1 MRKKSFVIFG
11 TGILLVVLAVTAA
24 TLWFEQKETSHSSS
38 IVPPSEG
45 VYGAT
50 TFVLNATFPVVSDSY
65 LAYKVLN
72 PEVTFDYVEEI
83 GRKFGLTGNAEP
95 GITGEIRLVDD
106 TKGVRERIYVYY
118 VNSGAIRYQIDGNFY
133 PTHVESQPILPSEE
147 EAKRIAVEYLSS
159 RDLLPEDA
167 VIKSVGVNQRYG
179 IGKAGVGTIVSYDL
193 TLAVRF
199 SRNFNGIP
207 IYGHDG
213 LSVIIGNNSEVVGF
227 GMNWRDVEP
236 YRNVTIKTPE
246 EAYEELIAGKSRVQ
260 PPLETILDQVTINEI
275 SIGYWMEPGFKKQE
289 YVLPVYVFK
298 GTCTDF
304 GGRKTSFRDFVS
316 AVRAGEGLVTPT
328 PTPTP
333 IHSPYAV
340 EVPVSVNAPES
351 VPETFGVTIDV
362 ENVID
367 MNGGQFDLSFDSSV
381 VNVTD
386 VSAGNIGGTTIPIVG
401 WAFMDANT
409 VRVLFK
415 LDGIDCVSGSGYVA
429 RIDFETRGSKGN
441 LSVLHISKVVLVDT
455 KANKIPATWT
465 GAEVTV

>member
-1 MRKKSFVIFG
+1 MRKKSSVIFG

-38 IVPPSEG
+38 IIPPSEG
-45 VYGAT
+45 VCGGAI
-50 TFVLNATFPVVSDSY
+50 FVLNTTFPEASDSY
-65 LAYKVLN
+65 LAYKVVN
-72 PEVTFDYVEEI
+72 PKVTLDYVEDV
-83 GRKFGLTGNAEP
+83 GRKFGLAGKAEP
-95 GITGEIRLVDD
+95 CLTDEIRLVDD
-106 TKGVRERIYVYY
+106 TEDVRERIYVY
-118 VNSGAIRYQIDGNFY
+118 VNSGAIRYQIDGKFY

-167 VIKSVGVNQRYG
+167 VIKSMGVNQRYG

-316 AVRAGEGLVTPT
+316 AVRAGEGLVTPI

-333 IHSPYAV
+333 IHSPNAV

-351 VPETFGVTIDV
+351 VPETFGVTINV

-401 WAFMDANT
+401 WAFMDART

-429 RIDFETRGSKGN
+429 RIDFETRGSKGD
-441 LSVLHISKVVLVDT
+441 SCVLGMSNVMLVD
-455 KANKIPATWT
+455 AEADEIPATWT
-465 GAEVTV
+465 DDEVTV